1 MDDYYTPQ
9 DHERIVQIATKIIRD
24 NDSMPDEEF
33 GILVTNLMLN
43 VIMRIA
49 KEKRQLALAQIMSCI
64 KKSIVNHE
72 VR

>member
-43 VIMRIA
+43 VIMRIS
-49 KEKRQLALAQIMSCI
+49 KEKRQLALVQIMSCI